1 MDVLWDDGGVVGVLG
16 AIERYSKTGKHSLS
30 NFEVQKWYLEHE
42 AMIPDLLDKNLSI
55 EEQAKQAFHLRNQFR
70 SEARELMAD
79 RNLAEQL
86 YLTDKYLTWE
96 EIVQKQID
104 KGLSGDAIYRE
115 IIRSSQRSRKSVNQ
129 ILGLE

>member
-1 MDVLWDDGGVVGVLG
+1 M
-16 AIERYSKTGKHSLS
+16 R
-30 NFEVQKWYLEHE
+30 KWYLEHE

-55 EEQAKQAFHLRNQFR
+55 EEQAKQAFYLRNQFR
-70 SEARELMAD
+70 TEARELMAD

-86 YLTDKYLTWE
+86 YLTDKNLTWE